1 MPMFLFSR
9 YLMRPLL
16 FTVLVLVLL
25 PIFAPLNQKALAVS
39 SPDGALIRAAKA
51 FHARRPAILPQGCM
65 DDGNVDYP
73 DAINCILNPHIHDC
87 VPLPDNSPLPCS
99 YLSANRPSDFT
110 IKQIVIH
117 DIEGSAL
124 NAISTF
130 QARRANVSSHYV
142 VDSDGTVYQITR
154 EKDIAFHAGNMWYN
168 QHAIGIEHTGFDET
182 GFLWYNAAQY
192 LASAKL
198 VAYLLNKYNLPLDHD
213 HIVSH
218 GTIPSPTLQNM
229 PNHVDPGPYWLW
241 DYYED
246 LIRQQGVMTKRTV
259 HRQDQT
265 ITIHPH
271 SGLFPLGRNGA
282 ETPENFN
289 FFYLYSAPSTAAPLI
304 PGNSEE
310 ITDERANV
318 ESGITYFYT
327 EKRLDP
333 AGSGKMLYRIWF
345 GVESPFS
352 WPRHFA
358 HAQQVWLAVAS
369 QDVVENEGT
378 GRAVTLSSNDG
389 GRIPICGKPVT
400 NARYT
405 IGDAPDGSIFISAY
419 KVLEQG
425 NGHLWYEI
433 NYNHRQAWVAAANV
447 DLNDG

>member
-1 MPMFLFSR
+1 MPIFLFSH

-16 FTVLVLVLL
+16 FTVLVLVLW

-39 SPDGALIRAAKA
+39 SPDVALTRAAKM
-51 FHARRPAILPQGCM
+51 FRARRPAILPQGCM

-218 GTIPSPTLQNM
+218 GTIPSPTLQDM

-241 DYYED
+241 DYYES
-246 LIRQQGVMTKRTV
+246 LIRQQGVMTRNTL
-259 HRQDQT
+259 HYQDQT
-265 ITIHPH
+265 ITLHPH
-271 SGLFPLGRNGA
+271 SGQFPFGRNGT
-282 ETPENFN
+282 ETPANFN
-289 FFYLYSAPSTAAPLI
+289 FFYLYSSPNTAGPLI
-304 PGNSEE
+304 PGSSTE
-310 ITDERANV
+310 ITDERTNV
-318 ESGITYFYT
+318 ESGITYPYT
-327 EKRLDP
+327 DKRLDP
-333 AGSGKMLYRIWF
+333 GGSGKMLYRLWF
-345 GVESPFS
+345 GVESWS
-352 WPRHFA
+352 AHPRHFA
-358 HAQQVWLAVAS
+358 HAQQVWLAVAD
-369 QDVVENEGT
+369 QDVVENMGT
-378 GRAVTLSSNDG
+378 GRVVTLSSDDEK
-389 GRIPICGKPVT
+389 PVLVYGKPAT
-400 NARYT
+400 GTSYC
-405 IGDAPDGSIFISAY
+405 IGDAPVGSLFISAY
-419 KVLEQG
+419 KVVEDG
-425 NGHLWYEI
+425 TSKVWYEI
-433 NYNHRQAWVAAANV
+433 NYNHRQAWVPAANV
-447 DLNDG
+447 EMND